1 MVEKI
6 ESSNENKSI
15 QIDLDKLFSDRNILA
30 NDLIH
35 QKTRKDLDGL
45 LIKMIDKST
54 ASKGRNGSSAIDKQ
68 LNTIRSNNTIFIHGK
83 RGAGKTTFL
92 KSILLHHLENKDK
105 DPKVF
110 PVAFIDPTLIDTQQ
124 HLLVDIIVRMDME
137 VKSKLK
143 NCYDEN
149 TQRQY
154 RKKLEDMSEGL
165 KLLKNYDIHQTDD
178 AQWFLSRA
186 LRDSR
191 HGQSLEN
198 HFNEF
203 IEEVLSIL
211 GTDLLL
217 IAIDDV
223 DTETAAAY
231 QVLEI
236 LRCYITHP
244 KVCVVIT
251 GDEELYNFIVYEKKL
266 ESLGGSKASTS
277 NNDNQ
282 IKDKKS
288 MAMHL
293 TQQYLLKILP
303 VHQRLQL
310 QDVYTLVNGHSNIE
324 IEIIDNKN
332 KKSIKDYWR
341 EVFCNGLYLT
351 ESEAEKFIN
360 VILKQ
365 PIRSILQLAYKLEQD
380 SLNTSLK
387 LTPYHL
393 IDGISQVFFTELFG
407 ERIEVEEL
415 NRQKVS
421 PNDIG
426 KSMVKL
432 YAQYGELETGF
443 YARPDTNFTTFN
455 IVQLLLSAAIANY
468 TQSNLSKDDSIVL
481 ANTLNV
487 MITTG
492 AACNIFMTYVENS
505 EKLKI
510 KIPKS
515 EEHSEVER
523 NNDLINQ
530 YSNYIGLNGKEN
542 LYNIAAHYSPII
554 LEHISKGQLMLDSG
568 IVRTKRQSN
577 TKLREYLEN
586 SIEFFEDYDNNYDS
600 NNIVTQ
606 SGTVNR
612 LKDTIL
618 NNSIIKKSE
627 FGSSLYAGI
636 TIVVSSHSINSSSG
650 TNDYISCYTLLSF
663 ISELLDCDITNDDKD
678 IFYQLLL
685 KRLEIPTYGAPPF
698 FKSSLDS
705 DSDSDSTNEID
716 DLLDRE
722 DNDFDD
728 EHIKGVA
735 QRLWEWKRIQPNSFG
750 VSSVLQGKIW
760 ARVFYSLN
768 RVSEEFRKGN
778 FFSKKRIIPN
788 TKAGSNV
795 LLHEFMCISIAAIV
809 NAFLIEESRF
819 SYQGSKVDKD
829 KLNEISKVLQTAEN
843 VATTVDKLGNS
854 LVKVQGIL
862 DSGSDFS
869 KFFPLTFGLI
879 TCPLLIPYLAYD
891 LSEFDAAAKAR
902 WKNKRGNDKIVDF
915 IKFVLIGSEGEN
927 IKKLFGY
934 GTIETAFKDSLL
946 ITSNNLHVDMRYI
959 SAIPIALRS

>member
-6 ESSNENKSI
+6 ENSNENKSI
-15 QIDLDKLFSDRNILA
+15 KIDLDKLFSDRNILA

-35 QKTRKDLDGL
+35 QKTRKDLDSL

-54 ASKGRNGSSAIDKQ
+54 ASKVRYSNSAIDKQ

-165 KLLKNYDIHQTDD
+165 KLLKNYDLHQTDD

-203 IEEVLSIL
+203 IEEVLNIL

-277 NNDNQ
+277 NNDSQ

-324 IEIIDNKN
+324 IEIIDKKN

-351 ESEAEKFIN
+351 EDEADKFIN

-380 SLNTSLK
+380 SLSTSLK
-387 LTPYHL
+387 LNPYHL

-407 ERIEVEEL
+407 ERVEVEEL

-426 KSMVKL
+426 KTMVKL

-455 IVQLLLSAAIANY
+455 IAQLLLSAAIANY
-468 TQSNLSKDDSIVL
+468 TQPNISKDDNNNSIVL
-481 ANTLNV
+481 ANTLNA

-510 KIPKS
+510 KVSKS
-515 EEHSEVER
+515 EKYSEIEK

-530 YSNYIGLNGKEN
+530 YSNYIGLNGKDN
-542 LYNIAAHYSPII
+542 LYNIAAHYSPIV
-554 LEHISKGQLMLDSG
+554 LEHISRGQLMLASG
-568 IVRTKRQSN
+568 VVRTKRKSD
-577 TKLREYLEN
+577 TKLRKYLETATKVAKDKDENENNN
-586 SIEFFEDYDNNYDS
+586 SI
-600 NNIVTQ
+600 IAQ
-606 SGTVNR
+606 SGTLDR

-618 NNSIIKKSE
+618 NSSVLKKDE
-627 FGSSLYAGI
+627 FKSSLYAGI
-636 TIVVSSHSINSSSG
+636 TIVVASHAINSSSG

-663 ISELLDCDITNDDKD
+663 ISELLDRDITDDNKGTL
-678 IFYQLLL
+678 YQLLL

-698 FKSSLDS
+698 FNSSS
-705 DSDSDSTNEID
+705 DVDSDSTNETD
-716 DLLDRE
+716 DFLNRE
-722 DNDFDD
+722 NNGVDD
-728 EHIKGVA
+728 EHIEDVA
-735 QRLWEWKRIQPNSFG
+735 QKLWEWKKIQPNSFG

-768 RVSEEFRKGN
+768 RVSEEFRKGS
-778 FFSKKRIIPN
+778 FFAKKRVIPDV
-788 TKAGSNV
+788 KAGSNV

-819 SYQGSKVDKD
+819 SYQGSKADKD
-829 KLNEISKVLQTAEN
+829 KLHDISKMLQTAEN

-854 LVKVQGIL
+854 LAKVTKVL
-862 DSGSDFS
+862 DSSSDFS

-879 TCPLLIPYLAYD
+879 TCPLLMPYLTYD
-891 LSEFDAAAKAR
+891 LSEFDAAAEVR
-902 WKNKRGNDKIVDF
+902 WKDKRGNDKIVDF
-915 IKFVLIGSEGEN
+915 IKSILTSKEGEN
-927 IKKLFGY
+927 IKGIFGY
-934 GTIETAFKDSLL
+934 GTWEAATKY
-946 ITSNNLHVDMRYI
+946 NNSIASTKVDMYYI
-959 SAIPIALRS
+959 SAIPIALSN